1 MTREYDPNEDEPMAE
16 HHHRLMSARP
26 EGLDAGRREA
36 MFERIVSG
44 SGEAGAAAGAAG
56 AANLRV
62 STRRFRRTI
71 AMAAAVTVAAAA
83 ATALP
88 LTLGGGHSAPA
99 SGGSDL
105 RLASYSMLLPGNYQ
119 VTSKAPNACDP
130 PVVAR
135 AAAPFAVFA
144 VASHGGGC
152 VSMRLTQPYRP
163 SGAGAPVISGVR
175 NGDSVFAQATRVTID
190 KDPALLGSFSEMVS
204 AGPAGSQL
212 GGSVLDVMV
221 PASAGQMQDL
231 VLTSV
236 GMAPAT
242 FYSYVNSNLALPPV
256 GPVACSIPAGN
267 ISISWTASEGQIATG
282 AAATTNPA
290 ATTTSPAAATTSTS
304 TTTTVS
310 PTATASAPLTSTAG
324 TTATTT
330 AAATT
335 TGPAATTTSTVI
347 VPPGGSTTY
356 VITCMPP
363 PPCAPSQFQPATG
376 ITGIAAT
383 TTPAAATTTAPPPP
397 ATTTAVA
404 ATTTAAAATT
414 TAPAA
419 ATTTAAAVATTTGPT
434 LTVPV
439 GSPVAWIVNG
449 ECVQPGAVMPT
460 PTLITTGT
468 AAAETT
474 TSSTTTPLASTSLPP
489 ATTSTPA

>member
-44 SGEAGAAAGAAG
+44 SGEAGATAGAAG

-282 AAATTNPA
+282 AAATT
-290 ATTTSPAAATTSTS
+290 
-304 TTTTVS
+304 
-310 PTATASAPLTSTAG
+310 
-324 TTATTT
+324 
-330 AAATT
+330 

-419 ATTTAAAVATTTGPT
+419 AATTAAAVATTTGPT

>member
-282 AAATTNPA
+282 AAATT
-290 ATTTSPAAATTSTS
+290 
-304 TTTTVS
+304 
-310 PTATASAPLTSTAG
+310 
-324 TTATTT
+324 
-330 AAATT
+330 